1 MPRIQMMDVRR
12 DEGKHLVESGMDE
25 TPGRKEYG

>member
-1 MPRIQMMDVRR
+1 MMDVRR